1 MSTRGIELKFHK
13 ALVGWRG
20 DVLPFLVEGAS
31 APRAGAGGG
40 GVGRWGRMA
49 GRREQPPRC
58 CIANRGCQPQL
69 GYKGEGIELGTSSA
83 PCDHLGLKG

>member
-31 APRAGAGGG
+31 APRQEQVVGGLLS
-40 GVGRWGRMA
+40 R
-49 GRREQPPRC
+49 
-58 CIANRGCQPQL
+58 
-69 GYKGEGIELGTSSA
+69 
-83 PCDHLGLKG
+83 